1 MAGTT
6 ELTTQNF
13 ESIVGKE
20 GIVLVDF
27 WASWCAPCR
36 TFAPIF
42 ESAAAKHPDLT
53 WGKVDTEAQQGL
65 AGALG
70 IRSIPTVMAF
80 RDGILL
86 FEQPGVMPAAA
97 LDDIVSQ
104 LRGLDMEEVRKK
116 VAEAEA
122 EHGHEHGPDCD
133 HDHDNE
139 HEHEHGPDGDHN
151 H

>member
-1 MAGTT
+1 MSMSATT
-6 ELTTQNF
+6 ELTTDNF
-13 ESIVGKE
+13 ESIVGQE

-27 WASWCAPCR
+27 WAGWCGPCR

-53 WGKVDTEAQQGL
+53 WGKVDTEAQQEL

-86 FEQPGVMPAAA
+86 FEQPGMLPAAA
-97 LDDIVSQ
+97 LDD
-104 LRGLDMEEVRKK
+104 
-116 VAEAEA
+116 
-122 EHGHEHGPDCD
+122 
-133 HDHDNE
+133 
-139 HEHEHGPDGDHN
+139 
-151 H
+151 